1 MAMSSAAM
9 RRLKRRGDIIG
20 TLMLAASA
28 AVIGIWVW
36 AALTFESVTFCADAT
51 PRPATAPPAPAAR
64 GGRVPEI
71 LTRSDRP

>member
-28 AVIGIWVW
+28 AVICIWIW
-36 AALTFESVTFCADAT
+36 AALTFESVTF
-51 PRPATAPPAPAAR
+51 
-64 GGRVPEI
+64 
-71 LTRSDRP
+71 